1 MLGSFVVHSG
11 MGTPPISSRTVQI
24 EELTSAS
31 SSESLHAARV
41 LLLEYGQFVVAQR
54 GAAQF
59 CFGLLEKES
68 ARLPVSYLEQNGGAL
83 LAHVDNQ
90 PAGFVAWR
98 ALPEQSVP
106 NAWEMK
112 RLWVRPIARGL
123 KLGKQLTEEVIAR
136 ARAANKSAMYLD
148 TVPESMA
155 SAYTMYLELGFQPC
169 PPYNDNEMDGITYLR
184 KPLA

>member
-1 MLGSFVVHSG
+1 MDI
-11 MGTPPISSRTVQI
+11 PPASSRAIVI

-31 SSESLHAARV
+31 SSETLSAARA

-59 CFGLLEKES
+59 CFGSLENEA
-68 ARLPVSYLEQNGGAL
+68 ARLPASYLELHGGSL
-83 LAHVDNQ
+83 LAYVDHD

-98 ALPEQSVP
+98 ALPEQSAP
-106 NAWEMK
+106 CAWEMK

-123 KLGKQLTEEVIAR
+123 KLGRRLTEEVITR
-136 ARAANKSAMYLD
+136 ARATHQSAIYLD

-155 SAYTMYLELGFQPC
+155 SAYAMYLELGFEPC
-169 PPYNDNEMDGITYLR
+169 SPYNDNSMDGITFLR
-184 KPLA
+184 KLLR